1 MSAINSIETLRKALP
16 ELDGSDLFANC
27 GYTLNIRQV
36 EDLILNKT
44 KGQAV
49 SPLVLRMALV
59 FASEMTYTRFCL
71 PDGKIKPGHVVCRL
85 GHTVTPSEPKA
96 LEALAGYFSPASEFR
111 CGRPGEDSGFTVELS
126 QDDADIINACDTW
139 TLYPKKLFSI
149 PLGKEGASISM
160 AYGICRDLFQEI
172 SRRYEREP
180 GKEHLVISRKC
191 ETLYNFTPR
200 SSLTMKGAVS
210 NYLKTLSDNRF
221 FRRPKSLNK
230 ADRVSIDAYDI
241 FDSAY
246 QMSRLAQ
253 IAYSNFT
260 QSELTLE
267 AEQPSIQPEQP
278 RTAQPS
284 FSGFDFGTP
293 EEIRACMSLMITSI
307 DRLGD
312 DDASIHGHALLKRL
326 KELAND

>member
-1 MSAINSIETLRKALP
+1 MSAINSIETLQKALP
-16 ELDGSDLFANC
+16 ELDDSDLFANC

-59 FASEMTYTRFCL
+59 FASEMTYTRFRS
-71 PDGKIKPGHVVCRL
+71 PDGKIKPGNVVCRL
-85 GHTVTPSEPKA
+85 GHTVTSSEPKA
-96 LEALAGYFSPASEFR
+96 LKAFAGYFSPVSEFR
-111 CGRPGEDSGFTVELS
+111 CGKPGEDSSFMVGLS

-139 TLYPKKLFSI
+139 TLYPKKLLNI
-149 PLGKEGASISM
+149 PLGMEGASISM
-160 AYGICRDLFQEI
+160 AYGICRDLFQQI
-172 SRRYEREP
+172 SERYEREP
-180 GKEHLVISRKC
+180 RKEHLVISRGC

-200 SSLTMKGAVS
+200 SSLTMKGAVN
-210 NYLKTLSDNRF
+210 NYLRTLSDCKF
-221 FRRPKSLNK
+221 FRRPKTLNK
-230 ADRVSIDAYDI
+230 VERVSVGVFDV
-241 FDSAY
+241 FDSVY

-253 IAYSNFT
+253 IASSDF
-260 QSELTLE
+260 QPELTLE
-267 AEQPSIQPEQP
+267 AEQPSVQPGQLTQP
-278 RTAQPS
+278 RPS
-284 FSGFDFGTP
+284 FSGFDSGTP
-293 EEIRACMSLMITSI
+293 EEIRACMSLMIAGI

>member
-16 ELDGSDLFANC
+16 ELDSSDLFADC

-59 FASEMTYTRFCL
+59 FASEMTYTRFRF

-96 LEALAGYFSPASEFR
+96 LEALAGYFSPVSEFR

-139 TLYPKKLFSI
+139 TLYPKKLLSV
-149 PLGKEGASISM
+149 PLGGEGASISM
-160 AYGICRDLFQEI
+160 ASGICRDLFQQI
-172 SRRYEREP
+172 SERYEREP
-180 GKEHLVISRKC
+180 GKEHLTISRKC
-191 ETLYNFTPR
+191 ETLFNFTPR
-200 SSLTMKGAVS
+200 SSTTMKGAVS
-210 NYLKTLSDNRF
+210 NYLKTLSGCKF
-221 FRRPKSLNK
+221 FREPKRLNK
-230 ADRVSIDAYDI
+230 FDRVSIDVYDI
-241 FDSAY
+241 FDSIH
-246 QMSRLAQ
+246 QMSRLVQ
-253 IAYSNFT
+253 IASSDF
-260 QSELTLE
+260 QPELTLE

-293 EEIRACMSLMITSI
+293 EEIRACMSLMIAGI

>member
-16 ELDGSDLFANC
+16 ELDSSDLFADC

-59 FASEMTYTRFCL
+59 FASEMTYTRFCF

-96 LEALAGYFSPASEFR
+96 LEALAGYFSPVSEFR

-126 QDDADIINACDTW
+126 QDDANIINACDTW
-139 TLYPKKLFSI
+139 TLYPKSYSAFPRKGRGLNI
-149 PLGKEGASISM
+149 NGLWHLPRPL
-160 AYGICRDLFQEI
+160 
-172 SRRYEREP
+172 P
-180 GKEHLVISRKC
+180 GNLKTVRARAGEEHLVISRKC

-241 FDSAY
+241 FDSTY

-284 FSGFDFGTP
+284 FSGFDYFGTLK
-293 EEIRACMSLMITSI
+293 EIRARMSLMITGI

>member
-1 MSAINSIETLRKALP
+1 MSAINSIETLQKALP
-16 ELDGSDLFANC
+16 ELDSSDLFADC

-59 FASEMTYTRFCL
+59 FASEMTYTRFRS
-71 PDGKIKPGHVVCRL
+71 PDGKIKPGNVVCRL
-85 GHTVTPSEPKA
+85 GHTVTSSEPKA
-96 LEALAGYFSPASEFR
+96 LKAFAGYFSPVSEFR
-111 CGRPGEDSGFTVELS
+111 CGKPGEDSSFMVGLG

-139 TLYPKKLFSI
+139 TLYPKKLLSI
-149 PLGKEGASISM
+149 PLGMEGASISM
-160 AYGICRDLFQEI
+160 AYGICRDLFQQI
-172 SRRYEREP
+172 SERYEREP
-180 GKEHLVISRKC
+180 RKEHLVISRKC

-210 NYLKTLSDNRF
+210 NYLRTLSDCKF
-221 FRRPKSLNK
+221 FRRPKILNK
-230 ADRVSIDAYDI
+230 VERVSVGVFDV
-241 FDSAY
+241 FDSVY

-253 IAYSNFT
+253 IASSDF
-260 QSELTLE
+260 QPELTLE